1 MENQNERDEIEID
14 LVELFYVLWGH
25 VWLILSIG
33 LFCALSCFALSK
45 FIIAPTYKSTTKI
58 YILNKSDSSSVTYSD
73 VQLGTQLTKDYAELI
88 NSRYV
93 LEAVIQELGLNME
106 YKDLLK
112 KIDVT
117 TPSDTRI
124 VSITVED
131 HDPVQAMNIANSV
144 RENASTHIQNVTS
157 FFTRF
162 SNIVNFEWELRFNK
176 KFNRFLKKATLRY
189 PQASFDDTIYEP
201 DRQLDTA
208 TIEQLATCKW
218 LDEGRNLLITGATGA
233 GKSYLSNALCV
244 AAIRQFKTVKY
255 IRANTMMSEMDQARI
270 KGTYLEYVNHMARLD
285 LLVIDDF
292 GLMDLDLDKCRDF
305 FEVIDSRDS
314 QKSTIIVSQLPVK
327 SWYDL
332 FADNTYADACLDR
345 MVHKAFRLELNGKNM
360 RNPV

>member
-1 MENQNERDEIEID
+1 MNTDKITAEEMVIIDRLKQMKMSGMAEAYEEQLLNPNID
-14 LVELFYVLWGH
+14 L
-25 VWLILSIG
+25 
-33 LFCALSCFALSK
+33 
-45 FIIAPTYKSTTKI
+45 
-58 YILNKSDSSSVTYSD
+58 
-73 VQLGTQLTKDYAELI
+73 
-88 NSRYV
+88 
-93 LEAVIQELGLNME
+93 
-106 YKDLLK
+106 
-112 KIDVT
+112 
-117 TPSDTRI
+117 
-124 VSITVED
+124 
-131 HDPVQAMNIANSV
+131 
-144 RENASTHIQNVTS
+144 TS

-292 GLMDLDLDKCRDF
+292 GLMDLDLDRCRDF